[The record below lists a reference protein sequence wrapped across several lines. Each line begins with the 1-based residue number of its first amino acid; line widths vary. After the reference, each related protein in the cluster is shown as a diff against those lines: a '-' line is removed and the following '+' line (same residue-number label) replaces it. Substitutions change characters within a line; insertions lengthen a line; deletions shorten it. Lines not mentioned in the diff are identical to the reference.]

1 MYSLYIMGQKVK
13 SQIPSLYLALQGST
27 IQIDPI
33 FLKMISNCS
42 SCENIYK
49 KE

>member
-1 MYSLYIMGQKVK
+1 MYSFYIMGQKVK
-13 SQIPSLYLALQGST
+13 SQITSLFLALQGYK

-33 FLKMISNCS
+33 FLKMVSNCS